1 MSVRW
6 MGLLMLAV
14 FLCAM
19 PVSAQEDSPVFN
31 LSFTFLTTPEVSIK
45 LKAPNLGRPVRGKL
59 VALSDGEV
67 IVDTG
72 VLSRRDR
79 ERGERGQRVP
89 FSRME
94 SLRSSDGRFEF
105 TPDEGFKV
113 IAQRVVDTYPSIQV
127 AGSVEALEMDRPP
140 QVKRKKSKDDD
151 DEPVPAIVND
161 AAEPES
167 EDGNKSSASGNKT
180 GPKKPM
186 GIGNMRTGGI
196 GNLPKVNKSVQKQK
210 DEEEATEPAEE
221 ATSENEEAGLAENT
235 EEHYCSN
242 CKKLL
247 SRSALRKEECPH
259 CGTTFVMPRASSSSH
274 SGQGAFAASGTPSS
288 QQGGA
293 FAPMGGTPDGQ
304 GPAVAAPAAS
314 STVVVQGGNGFSFD
328 QVPTWAKGGIF
339 VLVLLVGYHVLF
351 NR

>member
-59 VALSDGEV
+59 VTLSDGEV

-72 VLSRRDR
+72 LLSRRDR

-89 FSRME
+89 FSRIE

-127 AGSVEALEMDRPP
+127 EGSVEALEMERPP
-140 QVKRKKSKDDD
+140 RAKRKKSKDDD
-151 DEPVPAIVND
+151 DEPDSPLLND

-167 EDGNKSSASGNKT
+167 EDGDKSSASGNKT
-180 GPKKPM
+180 GPKKPI

-221 ATSENEEAGLAENT
+221 ATSENEETGLVENT

-247 SRSALRKEECPH
+247 SRSALKKEECPH